1 VYDNYTGDD
10 GTMNSWK
17 IEICTQT
24 ITNLSNQDFGLAE
37 FTLFPNPNKGNFTV
51 QFNSTSNNDVNIA
64 VHDLRGRTIFN
75 KKYTNSGMFTQNL
88 QLDNVQSGVY
98 LVTVQEGENKVVKRI
113 IVE

>member
-1 VYDNYTGDD
+1 
-10 GTMNSWK
+10 
-17 IEICTQT
+17 
-24 ITNLSNQDFGLAE
+24 LSNQEFGLAE
-37 FTLFPNPNKGNFTV
+37 FALFPNPNKGNFTV
-51 QFNSTSNNDVNIA
+51 QFNSTSNNDVNID

-113 IVE
+113 VVE

>member
-1 VYDNYTGDD
+1 
-10 GTMNSWK
+10 M
-17 IEICTQT
+17 
-24 ITNLSNQDFGLAE
+24 
-37 FTLFPNPNKGNFTV
+37 
-51 QFNSTSNNDVNIA
+51 NIA
-64 VHDLRGRTIFN
+64 VNDLRGRTIFN